1 MPVIKNTFHLQTM
14 DKETDKAFV
23 EIGRT
28 RHNENVR
35 FSTSGGNDGVGV
47 NIKGTVKVADLT
59 DGNAD
64 FKCVGAEYNE
74 SNNTIY
80 YFLAT
85 TDGIISKVAE
95 FEVDSESSATIL
107 HDTTSILNL
116 KKDGYITGI
125 DEINGL
131 LFFSEWENNPRRV
144 NVEREKTN
152 YINNGKIPNGFTEE
166 DIQVVLIAPHQK
178 PNITLQLT
186 PTVEENY
193 IEELFP
199 YFAYRWQYLD
209 GEYSILSP
217 FSSPAFFP
225 KPFRYDFQ
233 EQNNGTM
240 VNAFNQVLIEFQTG
254 NERVK
259 SIQLVFKESQS
270 NTEWIIDDFNKDLL
284 GWGNDVPQTFLFDNS
299 KRYAALSDFVLR
311 DYSSGVP
318 LTSKAQTIIQG
329 RLLYGHYKEY
339 YDLLNIGGSK
349 IEIDYT
355 VELVSESNSKRGI
368 EPSEILSDTIETTHA
383 TTPSSS
389 TLTLTG
395 TGFLTYNLIAEDPIT
410 LTEENAGAYTVVS
423 VTDTTLVLL
432 KNILP
437 YPVYDGLEAA
447 TIIYYTVYKQ
457 SPTLL
462 PVKTIK
468 SNRDN
473 EIGITYYDTPVRS
486 TTVLVSKT
494 NTVFIDSS
502 KSVNENSLEV
512 VLINEPPAWAKYYR
526 FFVKQSKRGYDQLLP
541 DRFYEDD
548 AFVWVKLEESDKD
561 KIVAGDYLIVKADTV
576 GIKSTLI
583 RTKVLD
589 IQRQEQNFLE
599 PDDSIAEII
608 QKAGLYFK
616 VRPKN
621 YVLTNSTLNTYRIET
636 WNRLLRTNITGEAA
650 YIGEEHFYGDTLNDM
665 VVTTTAMGG
674 VFIETI
680 INQQHRYL
688 VEIDGQSPDTFR
700 WSSDNG
706 TVWTA
711 GVPITAGVAQTLANG
726 AQVTFAADVGHSSL
740 DNWAFYARGVYSLD
754 RVGQEDSCAFFRTY
768 GEKVVDVAP
777 ISEGYIGSVEN
788 EKIRNG
794 ANIILSFTGDNTD
807 IEFNLDLIANNNY
820 DNIQEWYYGDNILE
834 KLEAI
839 NSEITEYYV
848 HFVRGVSVVNYDGE
862 YWDGLTTNTNLTEG
876 GMVMVIRHFRFT
888 ESSGSFEIRQSS
900 SPYDI
905 LFETEGKA
913 QPPETYYEIGKTY
926 EIKKTLGVPYHIADS
941 NIPTDVDQADG
952 VNLRVRLDWFNAFS
966 YGNGVESYKIKD
978 EFNRKGLDLGIRTLT
993 TTVEEYKQRTRT
1005 ANITWSDVYRED
1017 SGYNG
1022 LSTFNQSQIIFVPLD
1037 EESGSI
1043 QLLHNSNGNLK
1054 VYQEDAI
1061 GIMPYNKNIIYDTE
1075 GGKVVGVA
1083 NNVLDEKSYQA
1094 YAHGMFGTRHP
1105 ESFVARGNREYII
1118 DQQRGKLL
1126 RMSIDG
1132 ATPISDNKFEHF
1144 FSRLMA
1150 ENKDSFMVGG
1160 YDPKHG
1166 EYLFNIPNTANVVE
1180 LQSGADESAVFSYKE
1195 KAGGFPLIYPYNPDY
1210 ILEANNE
1217 VYAWKNGVMY
1227 KLNASETRNNFFG
1240 VQYDSVLR
1248 FFANTE
1254 YSVEKVW
1261 NNISLQSTHAWL
1273 AKIKTSLTGRTITKE
1288 SFTKLEDYWFSE
1300 IMPNTQTSN
1309 SKANSSYG
1317 LGTFAITNGV
1327 IETSI
1332 KYASL
1337 SIGDYI
1343 FSNSLTFTKSK
1354 VVNITA
1360 TQIVLEDDFTAVA
1373 SFLIYEKNQAVDG
1386 SSIRGDILEVELI
1399 SSETEKVELRAVGF
1413 DVTKSN
1419 IS

>member
-14 DKETDKAFV
+14 DKETDKSFI

-35 FSTSGGNDGVGV
+35 FGTNGGNDGIGV
-47 NIKGTVKVADLT
+47 NIRGTVEVADLT
-59 DGNAD
+59 DGNPD

-74 SNNTIY
+74 NNNTIY

-85 TDGIISKVAE
+85 TDGVISKVAE

-131 LFFSEWENNPRRV
+131 LFWSEWGNNPRRV
-144 NVEREKTN
+144 NVEREKNN
-152 YINNGKIPNGFTEE
+152 YDINGANAFTEE

-178 PNITLQLT
+178 PSITLQLT

-193 IEELFP
+193 IEEIFP

-209 GEYSILSP
+209 GEYSTLSP

-225 KPFRYDFQ
+225 KPFRYDYQ

-240 VNAFNQVLIEFQTG
+240 INAFNQVLIEFETG

-259 SIQLVFKESQS
+259 SIQLIFKESQS
-270 NTEWIIDDFNKDLL
+270 NTEWIIDDFNKELL
-284 GWGNDVPQTFLFDNS
+284 GWGNDIPQTFLFDNS

-318 LTSKAQTIIQG
+318 LTVKAQTIIQG
-329 RLLYGHYKEY
+329 RLLYGYYKEY
-339 YDLLNIGGSK
+339 QDLLNYLGSK

-355 VELVSESNSKRGI
+355 VELISESNSIRSV
-368 EPSEILSDTIETTHA
+368 EPLTIANDTIETTHA
-383 TTPSSS
+383 TTALSL

-395 TGFLTYNLIAEDPIT
+395 TGFLAYNLEVGDPIT
-410 LTEENAGAYTVVS
+410 LTLQNAGSYSVVS
-423 VTDTTLVLL
+423 VTSTTLVLL
-432 KNILP
+432 KRVLP
-437 YPVYDGLEAA
+437 YPTFNGLEVG
-447 TIIYYTVYKQ
+447 TIIYYTVFELTP
-457 SPTLL
+457 SLL
-462 PVKTIK
+462 PKKTVK
-468 SNRDN
+468 SNRDG
-473 EIGITYYDTPVRS
+473 EVGITYYDAAIRS

-494 NTVFIDSS
+494 NTFFIDSS
-502 KSVNENSLEV
+502 KSVNQNSLDV
-512 VLINEPPAWAKYYR
+512 VLENPPPVWAKYYR
-526 FFVKQSKRGYDQLLP
+526 FFIKQSRRDYDQLLP
-541 DRFYEDD
+541 DTFYQDD
-548 AFVWVKLEESDKD
+548 AFVWVKLEEADKD

-576 GIKSTLI
+576 GIKSALI

-599 PDDSIAEII
+599 PPDDTITDIR
-608 QKAGLYFK
+608 QKAGLYFL

-621 YVLTNSTLNTYRIET
+621 YALTIGDLTSFTLSTRSYTLFDNVL
-636 WNRLLRTNITGEAA
+636 GAVDGA
-650 YIGEEHFYGDTLNDM
+650 VGYIGESHFYGTTLDDM
-665 VVTTTAMGG
+665 VSGG
-674 VFIETI
+674 TFSGAVDT
-680 INQQHRYL
+680 QYRYL
-688 VEIDGQSPDTFR
+688 IEINGLSPDTFQ

-706 TVWTA
+706 ANWATLA
-711 GVPITAGVAQTLANG
+711 ITAGVAQTLDNG
-726 AQVTFAADVGHSSL
+726 VQVTFGANTGHSSL
-740 DNWAFYARGVYSLD
+740 DSWAFYARGAVSLLYAHC
-754 RVGQEDSCAFFRTY
+754 GFYRTY
-768 GEKVVDVAP
+768 ATQGEFVVD
-777 ISEGYIGSVEN
+777 IEN
-788 EKIRNG
+788 EKIKNG
-794 ANIILSFTGDNTD
+794 ANIIIDFYPSNEPE
-807 IEFNLDLIANNNY
+807 IHLDLISGGSY
-820 DNIQEWYYGDNILE
+820 DNIQEWYYKDNIFDEILLQSPTMLE
-834 KLEAI
+834 ENI
-839 NSEITEYYV
+839 R
-848 HFVRGVSVVNYDGE
+848 FVRGVLIDTGRETYLEN
-862 YWDGLTTNTNLTEG
+862 NNNLTEG
-876 GMVMVIRHFRFT
+876 AMTMVMEGVYQTIIT
-888 ESSGSFEIRQSS
+888 TAQGTWIPKNDSTFEIRQSS
-900 SPYDI
+900 SAYNI
-905 LFETEGKA
+905 LFETEGKV

-926 EIKKTLGVPYHIADS
+926 PIVETLGVPYHISDS
-941 NIPTDVDQADG
+941 TNIPTDVDQSLG

-978 EFNRKGLDLGIRTLT
+978 EFNRKGLELGIRTLT
-993 TTVEEYKQRTRT
+993 TTIEEYRQRTRI

-1037 EESGSI
+1037 EENGSI
-1043 QLLHNSNGNLK
+1043 QLLHNSNSNLK

-1061 GIMPYNKNIIYDTE
+1061 GIMPYNKNVIYDTQ
-1075 GGKVVGVA
+1075 GGKIVGVA
-1083 NNVLDEKSYQA
+1083 NNVLDEKSYEP

-1105 ESFVARGNREYII
+1105 ESFVARGNREYVI

-1126 RMSIDG
+1126 RMSTDG
-1132 ATPISDNKFEHF
+1132 ATPISDYKFEHF

-1150 ENKDSFMVGG
+1150 NNKDSFMVAG

-1166 EYLFNIPNTANVVE
+1166 EYLFNIPNTADVMD
-1180 LQSGADESAVFSYKE
+1180 LQGGADESAVFSYKE
-1195 KAGGFPLIYPYNPDY
+1195 KASGFPLIYTYSPDF
-1210 ILEANNE
+1210 ILEANND

-1240 VQYDSVLR
+1240 VQYDSVLK

-1254 YSVEKVW
+1254 YSVEKIW
-1261 NNISLQSTHAWL
+1261 NSLSLQSTHAWL
-1273 AKIKTSLTGRTITKE
+1273 AKVKTKLTGRTIPKE
-1288 SFTKLEDYWFSE
+1288 SFTKLEDYFFSE
-1300 IMPNTQTSN
+1300 IMPNTETSN

-1317 LGTFAITNGV
+1317 LGSYEIIGGV

-1354 VVNITA
+1354 VTNITA
-1360 TQIVLEDDFTAVA
+1360 TQIVLEDDFTVVS

-1386 SSIRGDILEVELI
+1386 SSIRGDILEVDLI
-1399 SSETEKVELRAVGF
+1399 SNETEKVELREVNF